1 VILFL
6 NLNLIVSTGHLDV
19 KFINRDVFYFAMI
32 LEEKFLT
39 PNLTPELAE
48 IVAII
53 TGDGH
58 LQIKQWR
65 YLVSFYS
72 KDLEEINRINALFR
86 EVFDV
91 KGHVYE
97 DNSHSKKIRGSTL
110 RYKLFFISK
119 SVTLLL
125 YELGVTKGNKTNT
138 PFQVP
143 EWILNSSD
151 EIKSAYL
158 RGLFDCEGCVSC
170 SKLKTG
176 KTRWQIK
183 IHMCKNEILLHN
195 GLFFMNQL
203 RALLFSFGV
212 KSSPVRTA
220 KENVR
225 KDGSQSIS
233 MQFDIEKPSFRNFY
247 KYVGFHI
254 KEKQMK
260 LLFAL
265 NED

>member
-1 VILFL
+1 LSKKSKDFL
-6 NLNLIVSTGHLDV
+6 KT
-19 KFINRDVFYFAMI
+19 K
-32 LEEKFLT
+32 
-39 PNLTPELAE
+39 LTPELAE

-65 YLVSFYS
+65 HLVSFYS
-72 KDLEEINRINALFR
+72 KDLKEVSRVNDLFKK
-86 EVFDV
+86 VFDIE
-91 KGHVYE
+91 GHIYK
-97 DNSHSKKIRGSTL
+97 DNSYSKKTRGSTL

-119 SVTLLL
+119 PVTLLL
-125 YELGVTKGNKTNT
+125 NELGVSKGNKTNT

-143 EWILNSSD
+143 EWILNSPD

-158 RGLFDCEGCVSC
+158 SGLFDCEGCVSC

-183 IHMCKNEILLHN
+183 IHMCKNEILLSD

-203 RALLFSFGV
+203 RELLFSFGI

-220 KENVR
+220 KENIR

-233 MQFDIEKPSFRNFY
+233 MQFDIEKSSFRNFY

-254 KEKQMK
+254 REKQMR
-260 LLFAL
+260 LLSAL